1 MGTAREGGSE
11 FWRFSLA
18 LYGRDGIPS
27 ACVALQDAH
36 GLDVNLM
43 LFALW
48 LASNGRLVTSA
59 DLAAADAAVGDWR
72 REAVIP
78 LRGVRR
84 FLKEAPAALDEA
96 GVAALRARVKAVE
109 LESERLQ
116 QEALFA
122 LRSLDGW
129 GVPAAPRDAGPAN
142 MQACAQ
148 AVGASFAAQPWDV
161 ILGGYQALIAATP

>member
-1 MGTAREGGSE
+1 MSATAVRGSD

-48 LASNGRLVTSA
+48 LASRGRSVSGA
-59 DLAAADAAVGDWR
+59 DLVAADAAVGSWR

-78 LRGVRR
+78 LRAVRR

-96 GVAALRARVKAVE
+96 GVAALRTRVKAVE
-109 LESERLQ
+109 LEAERLQ

-122 LRSLDGW
+122 LRSVEAW
-129 GVPAAPRDAGPAN
+129 GVAADPRQAGPAN
-142 MQACAQ
+142 MTACEQAFDAAFATQ
-148 AVGASFAAQPWDV
+148 ARDA
-161 ILGGYQALIAATP
+161 ILGGYQALIAAAP

>member
-1 MGTAREGGSE
+1 MAVTAERGSD

-48 LASNGRLVTSA
+48 LASKGRVLTTA
-59 DLAAADAAVGDWR
+59 DLVAADAAVGEWR

-84 FLKEAPAALDEA
+84 FLKEAPEALDAA
-96 GVAALRARVKAVE
+96 GVAALRTRVKAAE
-109 LESERLQ
+109 LEAERLQ

-122 LRSLDGW
+122 LRPVEAW
-129 GVPAAPRDAGPAN
+129 GIAADPQQAGPAN
-142 MQACAQ
+142 MDACAQ
-148 AVGASFAAQPWDV
+148 AFGATFAPQPRDA
-161 ILGGYQALIAATP
+161 ILGGYQALIALTP